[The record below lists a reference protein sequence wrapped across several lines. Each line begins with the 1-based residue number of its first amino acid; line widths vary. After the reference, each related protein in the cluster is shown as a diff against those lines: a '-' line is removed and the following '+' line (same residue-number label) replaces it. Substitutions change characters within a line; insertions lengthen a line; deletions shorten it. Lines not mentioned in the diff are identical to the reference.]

1 MQNQTSFQ
9 VYNASAGSGKTFTL
23 VKEYIKIL
31 LQSDDK
37 YLFQNILAITFT
49 NKAAAEMKERVI
61 TNLREISMA
70 NKNEMLQIL
79 VDETGEDKEVLQNRA
94 KNILDAILQ
103 NYTAFNINTIDTFT
117 HKLIR
122 TFALDLGLSVNFD
135 VEMDTE
141 PWLNE
146 AVENVISQIG
156 IDKNISKILIDYALQ
171 QADDDRSW
179 DVSNDLNKVSKILL
193 NENDAVELEKLQKRN
208 ITDFLNFKKYLIKQK
223 KEIENDFIETG
234 KKALT
239 IIDRASLDYKDFY
252 RSMLPNHFIN
262 LSVNLQK
269 VKFFDQSKLKER
281 IEENTFYANSK
292 PEKIKLLINGILPEL
307 LGLYDH
313 SEDLYK
319 SYSLNKLLLNGLTPL
334 AVLSELNK
342 SLNEIK
348 EENNIKFIAE
358 FNQIISKHLIEQPV
372 AFIYER
378 IGERFKHFFIDEMQ
392 DTSVLQWHNLI
403 PLIANALAQEDSGL
417 LLVGDA
423 KQSIYRWRGGKPEQF
438 ICLASDEN
446 KLDDS
451 CKEYDANP
459 FHIPKKINDLD
470 INYRSFSEIINF
482 NNNFF
487 THSSKHFI
495 KESHTDL
502 YKTGNKQK
510 KHNKKGGY
518 VNIDFIEG
526 KLNEDQRAEIIP
538 EKVAKIIYD
547 LDNKIDRNDICI
559 LVRKNK
565 HGETI
570 ANYLSQQGIPIISS
584 ETLLL
589 RNDKKVD
596 FIINL
601 LYYLTENKDK
611 NSKFDILYFL
621 HSHIKI
627 KGIKHVFISDLI
639 NKDLNVFFK
648 ELEKYQIYYDASS
661 FAYMPLYESI
671 EYIIRSFRL
680 TEKSDAYLQFFLDEV
695 FKFSQQKSQS
705 TNEFLAYWEL
715 KKDNLNIA
723 SSENKNAV
731 KISTIH
737 KSKGLEYRVVI
748 FPYDLKIYDVN
759 KSSKAWYD
767 LNNFD
772 NNYGFDSFYIN
783 STATIKNTG
792 LQGENIFQEQLEQ
805 IELDN
810 FNILYVAFTRAVEQL
825 YIISENDAK
834 GDLNTSAHFLKSFLK
849 ETGNWQQEKY
859 LYEFGINSFTKDDK
873 GDKESEVIT
882 IDQEE
887 FISTPWQDHK
897 ITIVA
902 NSTLLWD
909 SDREK
914 AIQYGNIIH
923 EIMAKVIIEDDV
935 DKIIDRFT
943 GNGNLNKE
951 ESFLIKD
958 ILHRLVTH
966 PKLNK
971 YYQKGNIIFNERE
984 IVNDDKQIFIPDR
997 LIFHKNN
1004 KVTIIDYKTGNQESK
1019 HIHQIESYATI
1030 LNKMDYSISKKLLVY
1045 IDQDINIVEI

>member
-1 MQNQTSFQ
+1 MQDQAVFQ

-23 VKEYIKIL
+23 VKEYLKIL
-31 LQSDDK
+31 FQSDDK
-37 YLFQNILAITFT
+37 FLFQNILAITFT
-49 NKAAAEMKERVI
+49 NKAAAEMKERII

-70 NKNEMLQIL
+70 NKNEILPIL
-79 VDETGEDKEVLQNRA
+79 VDETGIDEEVLQNRA
-94 KNILDAILQ
+94 KNILNAILQ

-117 HKLIR
+117 YKLIR
-122 TFALDLGLSVNFD
+122 TFALDLGLSVNFE
-135 VEMDTE
+135 VEMDPE

-171 QADDDRSW
+171 QADDDKSW
-179 DVSNDLNKVSKILL
+179 DVSNDLNKVSKIIL

-208 ITDFLNFKKYLIKQK
+208 IADFLNFKKYLIKQK
-223 KEIENDFIETG
+223 KEIENEFKETG
-234 KKALT
+234 EKALS
-239 IIDRASLDYKDFY
+239 IIDEAGLNYKDFY
-252 RSMLPNHFIN
+252 RSMLPNHFVN
-262 LSVNLQK
+262 LSSNLQK
-269 VKFFDQSKLKER
+269 VKFFEQSKLKER
-281 IEENTFYANSK
+281 IEENTFFANSK
-292 PEKIKLLINGILPEL
+292 PEKIKSLINGILPEL
-307 LGLYDH
+307 LNFYNH

-319 SYSLNKLLLNGLTPL
+319 SYSLNKLLLYGLTPL

-358 FNQIISKHLIEQPV
+358 FNQIISKHLIEQPA

-392 DTSVLQWHNLI
+392 DTSVLQWQNLI

-438 ICLASDEN
+438 ICLASDKN
-446 KLDDS
+446 KTDNS
-451 CKEYDANP
+451 CEESNSNP
-459 FHIPKKINDLD
+459 FYIPKKVKDLET
-470 INYRSFSEIINF
+470 NYRSFSKIIDF

-495 KESHTDL
+495 KNSHIDL
-502 YKTGNKQK
+502 YKTGNNQK
-510 KHNKKGGY
+510 IQNKKGGY

-526 KLNEDQRAEIIP
+526 KLNEEQRSEIIP
-538 EKVAKIIYD
+538 EKVAKIIYE
-547 LDNKIDRNDICI
+547 LDGKIDRNEICI
-559 LVRKNK
+559 LVRKNH

-570 ANYLSQQGIPIISS
+570 ANYLSQQGISIISS

-589 RNDKKVD
+589 KNDEKVD

-601 LYYLTENKDK
+601 LYYLIEDKDK
-611 NSKFDILYFL
+611 NSKFNLLYFL
-621 HSHIKI
+621 HSHLKI
-627 KGIKHVFISDLI
+627 KGAKHIFISDLI
-639 NKDLNVFFK
+639 NKNFNIFFK
-648 ELEKYQIYYDASS
+648 ELEKHQIYYDASS
-661 FAYMPLYESI
+661 FLYMPLYESI
-671 EYIIRSFRL
+671 EQIIRSFSL

-705 TNEFLAYWEL
+705 TNEFLAYWKL
-715 KKDNLNIA
+715 KKDKLNIA

-759 KSSKAWYD
+759 KSSKAWYN
-767 LNNFD
+767 LSNFENNF
-772 NNYGFDSFYIN
+772 GFDSFYIS
-783 STATIKNTG
+783 STAAIKNTG
-792 LQGENIFQEQLEQ
+792 LEGENIFQEQLEQ

-810 FNILYVAFTRAVEQL
+810 FNLLYVAFTRAVEQL
-825 YIISENDAK
+825 YIISENEAI
-834 GDLNTSAHFLKSFLK
+834 GEMNTSAHFLKSFIK
-849 ETGNWQQEKY
+849 ETGKWQEEKY
-859 LYEFGINSFTKDDK
+859 LYEFGINNIIKDK
-873 GDKESEVIT
+873 KVNTESEVLS
-882 IDQEE
+882 IDQKE

-902 NSTLLWD
+902 NSALLWD
-909 SDREK
+909 SDRKK
-914 AIQYGNIIH
+914 AIKYGNIIH
-923 EIMAKVIIEDDV
+923 EIMAKVIIEDNI
-935 DKIIDRFT
+935 DKIVDQFT
-943 GNGNLNKE
+943 GKGILNKK
-951 ESFLIKD
+951 ESSLIKD
-958 ILHRLVTH
+958 VLHKLVTH
-966 PKLNK
+966 PNLNE
-971 YYQKGNIIFNERE
+971 YYKKNSVIYNERE
-984 IVNDDKQIFIPDR
+984 IVNEDKQILIPDR

-1019 HIHQIESYATI
+1019 HIHQINSYATV
-1030 LNKMDYSISKKLLVY
+1030 LNKMNFSVSKKLLVY

>member
-1 MQNQTSFQ
+1 MQDQAVFQ

-23 VKEYIKIL
+23 VKEYLKIL
-31 LQSDDK
+31 FQSDDK
-37 YLFQNILAITFT
+37 FLFQNILAITFT
-49 NKAAAEMKERVI
+49 NKAAAEMKERII

-70 NKNEMLQIL
+70 NKNEILPIL
-79 VDETGEDKEVLQNRA
+79 VDETGIDEEVLQNRA
-94 KNILDAILQ
+94 KNILNAILQ

-122 TFALDLGLSVNFD
+122 AFALDLGLSVNFE
-135 VEMDTE
+135 VEMDPE

-171 QADDDRSW
+171 QADDDKSW

-208 ITDFLNFKKYLIKQK
+208 IADFLNFKKYLIKQK
-223 KEIENDFIETG
+223 KEIENEFKETG
-234 KKALT
+234 EKALS
-239 IIDRASLDYKDFY
+239 IIDEAGLNYKDFY
-252 RSMLPNHFIN
+252 RSMLPNHFVN
-262 LSVNLQK
+262 LSSNLQK
-269 VKFFDQSKLKER
+269 VKFFEQSKLKER
-281 IEENTFYANSK
+281 IEENTFFANSK
-292 PEKIKLLINGILPEL
+292 PEKIKSLINGILPEL
-307 LGLYDH
+307 LNFYNH
-313 SEDLYK
+313 SEDLYN
-319 SYSLNKLLLNGLTPL
+319 SYSLNKLLLYGLTPL

-358 FNQIISKHLIEQPV
+358 FNQIISKHLIEQPA

-392 DTSVLQWHNLI
+392 DTSVLQWQNLI

-438 ICLASDEN
+438 ICLASDKN
-446 KLDDS
+446 KTDNS
-451 CKEYDANP
+451 CEESNSNP
-459 FHIPKKINDLD
+459 FYIPKKVKDLET
-470 INYRSFSEIINF
+470 NYRSFSKIIDF

-495 KESHTDL
+495 KNSHIDL
-502 YKTGNKQK
+502 YKTGNNQK
-510 KHNKKGGY
+510 IQNKKGGY

-526 KLNEDQRAEIIP
+526 KLNEEQRSEIIP
-538 EKVAKIIYD
+538 EKVAKIIYE
-547 LDNKIDRNDICI
+547 LDGKIDRNEICI
-559 LVRKNK
+559 LVRKNQ

-570 ANYLSQQGIPIISS
+570 ANYLSQQGISIISS

-589 RNDKKVD
+589 KNDEKVD

-601 LYYLTENKDK
+601 LYYLIEDKDK
-611 NSKFDILYFL
+611 NSKFNLLYFL
-621 HSHIKI
+621 HSHLKI
-627 KGIKHVFISDLI
+627 KGAKHIFISDLI
-639 NKDLNVFFK
+639 NKNFNIFFK
-648 ELEKYQIYYDASS
+648 ELEKHQIYYDASS
-661 FAYMPLYESI
+661 FLYMPLYESI
-671 EYIIRSFRL
+671 EQIIRSFSL

-705 TNEFLAYWEL
+705 TNEFLAYWKL
-715 KKDNLNIA
+715 KKDKLNIA

-759 KSSKAWYD
+759 KSSKAWYN
-767 LNNFD
+767 LSNFENNF
-772 NNYGFDSFYIN
+772 GFDSFYIS
-783 STATIKNTG
+783 STAAIKNTG
-792 LQGENIFQEQLEQ
+792 LEGENIFQEQLEQ

-810 FNILYVAFTRAVEQL
+810 FNLLYVAFTRAVEQL
-825 YIISENDAK
+825 YIISENEAI
-834 GDLNTSAHFLKSFLK
+834 GEMNTSAHFLKSFIK
-849 ETGNWQQEKY
+849 ETGKWQEEKY
-859 LYEFGINSFTKDDK
+859 LYEFGINNIIKDK
-873 GDKESEVIT
+873 KVNTESEVLS
-882 IDQEE
+882 IDQKE

-902 NSTLLWD
+902 NSALLWD
-909 SDREK
+909 SDRKK
-914 AIQYGNIIH
+914 AIKYGNIIH
-923 EIMAKVIIEDDV
+923 EIMAKVIIEDNI
-935 DKIIDRFT
+935 DKIVDQFT
-943 GNGNLNKE
+943 GKGILNKK

-958 ILHRLVTH
+958 ILHKLVTH
-966 PKLNK
+966 PNLNE
-971 YYQKGNIIFNERE
+971 YYQKNSVIYNERE
-984 IVNDDKQIFIPDR
+984 IVNEDKQILIPDR

-1019 HIHQIESYATI
+1019 HIHQINSYATV
-1030 LNKMDYSISKKLLVY
+1030 LNKMNFSVSKKLLVY